1 MQIMKIL
8 LIPVLM
14 FMAVATASAGCA
26 GCGPTAAPKEESCS
40 KDSAKA
46 CDDKKACSDEKK
58 KACSDKA
65 KKEAAKKPA
74 CCPAK

>member
-14 FMAVATASAGCA
+14 FMAVATASAGCG
-26 GCGPTAAPKEESCS
+26 GCGPSAAPKEESCN
-40 KDSAKA
+40 KDSAKD
-46 CDDKKACSDEKK
+46 CDEKK

-74 CCPAK
+74 CCPTK